1 MEFGPRA
8 LGHRS
13 ILADPRDAGMQRRL
27 NLSIKYRED
36 FRPFAPVCRE
46 ERAADYIEGGVV
58 SPYMLL
64 VARLAER
71 WYCELPKGYAELEP
85 AEKLAVVRSRFPA
98 ITHVDGSARWQTV
111 AKETNRGLWLVLE
124 AFEALTGDGVLI
136 NTSMNVRGEPIVC
149 TPEEA
154 CACFVNMRM
163 DVLVLENIVIFR
175 RDQPAAVEWKEKGA
189 MTLD

>member
-1 MEFGPRA
+1 M
-8 LGHRS
+8 
-13 ILADPRDAGMQRRL
+13 
-27 NLSIKYRED
+27 
-36 FRPFAPVCRE
+36 
-46 ERAADYIEGGVV
+46 EGGVASGGLV
-58 SPYMLL
+58 TSYMLL
-64 VARLAER
+64 TARLAER
-71 WYCELPKGYAELEP
+71 WYCELPKGYAELGP

-111 AKETNRGLWLVLE
+111 ARRVNPGLWRVLE

-175 RDQPAAVEWKEKGA
+175 RDQPAAAGWKEKGA
-189 MTLD
+189 MGLD